1 MIPIK
6 KIEELISKHKNL
18 EIELSSGNVDKK
30 LFATKSKEY
39 SDLNEIIEEAKKYL
53 DFEKNKKDLEKII
66 NDGSNDK
73 EIKEMAE
80 IEFNELLLNKELN
93 EKKIK
98 LFLLPKDDAD
108 SKNAII
114 EIRAGT
120 GGLEASLFAS
130 DLFKMYEKVCHKKKW
145 IMDVISISKSEAGGL
160 KEVIANIKG
169 KNIYS
174 LLKYESGVHRVQRVP
189 DTETQGRVH
198 TSAATVAVLPEAE
211 EVDVKIEE
219 KDLRIDVFRSSGP
232 GGQSVNTT
240 DSAVRIT
247 HIPSGI
253 VVSQQD
259 EKSQIRNKEKGLKI
273 LRSRIY
279 ELEREKLDEARSKDR
294 RNKIG
299 SGDRSERI
307 RTYNFPQGRVT
318 DHRINLT
325 LHKLEEFMQG
335 EIFEEM
341 IENLTLQA
349 QEEELRKMN

>member
-1 MIPIK
+1 MVPIK
-6 KIEELISKHKNL
+6 TIQDLISKHSLL
-18 EIELSSGNVDKK
+18 EKELSSGQIEKK
-30 LFATKSKEY
+30 QYAEKSKEY
-39 SDLNEIIEEAKKYL
+39 SDLNDIIKEAKQYSSFDK
-53 DFEKNKKDLEKII
+53 EKKELEKIL
-66 NDGSNDK
+66 NDTKSDNEFK
-73 EIKEMAE
+73 NMAKNELEEIKKQHES
-80 IEFNELLLNKELN
+80 N
-93 EKKIK
+93 EKKLK

-108 SKNAII
+108 KKNAII

-120 GGLEASLFAS
+120 GGLEASLFAA
-130 DLFKMYEKVCHKKKW
+130 DLFKMYEKVSHKKKW
-145 IMDVISISKSEAGGL
+145 KLELISISKSDAGGL
-160 KEVIANIKG
+160 KEVIASIKG

-174 LLKYESGVHRVQRVP
+174 TLKYESGVHRVQRVP

-211 EVDVKIEE
+211 EVDVNIEE

-247 HIPSGI
+247 HIPTGI

-279 ELEREKLDEARSKDR
+279 ELERQKKEDERSKDR
-294 RNKIG
+294 KSKIG
-299 SGDRSERI
+299 TGDRSERI

-325 LHKLEEFMQG
+325 LHKLEEFMEG
-335 EIFEEM
+335 EIFDAM
-341 IENLTLQA
+341 IENLNLQA
-349 QEEELRKMN
+349 QEEKLSNLK

>member
-1 MIPIK
+1 MVPIK
-6 KIEELISKHKNL
+6 KIADLISKHALL
-18 EIELSSGNVDKK
+18 ETELSLGQVDKK
-30 LFATKSKEY
+30 LFAEKSKEY
-39 SDLNEIIEEAKKYL
+39 SDLNEIIKEAKEYES
-53 DFEKNKKDLEKII
+53 FEKDKIELEKII
-66 NDGSNDK
+66 NDNNS
-73 EIKEMAE
+73 EKEMKELAQFE
-80 IEFNELLLNKELN
+80 LNELIKKNKIN

-120 GGLEASLFAS
+120 GGLEASLFVS
-130 DLFKMYEKVCHKKKW
+130 DLFKMYERVSNKKKW
-145 IMDVISISKSEAGGL
+145 KLEIINISKSDAGGL

-211 EVDVKIEE
+211 DVDVKIED

-240 DSAVRIT
+240 DSAVRII
-247 HIPSGI
+247 HIPTGI

-279 ELEREKLDEARSKDR
+279 EFERRKRDEARSQDR
-294 RNKIG
+294 KSKIG
-299 SGDRSERI
+299 TGDRSERI
-307 RTYNFPQGRVT
+307 RTYNWPQNRVT

-325 LHKLEEFMQG
+325 LNKLTEFMEG
-335 EIFEEM
+335 EIFDEM
-341 IENLTLQA
+341 FENLSLQA
-349 QEEELRKMN
+349 QEEELKNIN

>member
-1 MIPIK
+1 MEKILNDAKSSNEFKNMAKNELDEIK
-6 KIEELISKHKNL
+6 KQHEVSE
-18 EIELSSGNVDKK
+18 KK
-30 LFATKSKEY
+30 L
-39 SDLNEIIEEAKKYL
+39 
-53 DFEKNKKDLEKII
+53 
-66 NDGSNDK
+66 
-73 EIKEMAE
+73 
-80 IEFNELLLNKELN
+80 
-93 EKKIK
+93 K

-108 SKNAII
+108 KKNAII

-120 GGLEASLFAS
+120 GGLEASLFAA
-130 DLFKMYEKVCHKKKW
+130 DLFKMYEKVSHKKKW
-145 IMDVISISKSEAGGL
+145 KLELISISKSDAGGL
-160 KEVIANIKG
+160 KEVIASIKG

-174 LLKYESGVHRVQRVP
+174 TLKYESGVHRVQRVP

-211 EVDVKIEE
+211 EVDVNIEE

-247 HIPSGI
+247 HIPTGI

-279 ELEREKLDEARSKDR
+279 EFERQKRDEARSKDR
-294 RNKIG
+294 KSKIG
-299 SGDRSERI
+299 TGDRSERI
-307 RTYNFPQGRVT
+307 RTYNWPQNRVT

-325 LHKLEEFMQG
+325 INKLTEFMEG
-335 EIFEEM
+335 EIYDEM
-341 IENLTLQA
+341 IESLSLQA
-349 QEEELRKMN
+349 QEEELKNIN